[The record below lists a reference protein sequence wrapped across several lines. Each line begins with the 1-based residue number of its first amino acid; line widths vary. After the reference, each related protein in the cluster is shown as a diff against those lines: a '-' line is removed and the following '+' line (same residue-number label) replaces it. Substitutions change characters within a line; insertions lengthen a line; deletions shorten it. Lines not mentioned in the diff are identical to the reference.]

1 MWWARQGRAPQRTF
15 GTASAHP
22 SKFTNSAASRSFRS
36 ESNRKGKENT
46 HLSVKTTH
54 VRVRDDLGD
63 DAAEGV
69 DAKLGRAVAVEPK
82 VVAEADRERGPLLGR
97 GEREELADLERGLAP
112 LAVVR
117 AEHGVARD

>member
-1 MWWARQGRAPQRTF
+1 MTIEA
-15 GTASAHP
+15 
-22 SKFTNSAASRSFRS
+22 
-36 ESNRKGKENT
+36 
-46 HLSVKTTH
+46 TH

-97 GEREELADLERGLAP
+97 REREELADLERGLAS

-117 AEHGVARD
+117 TEHGVARDREHLRERGLEQLV